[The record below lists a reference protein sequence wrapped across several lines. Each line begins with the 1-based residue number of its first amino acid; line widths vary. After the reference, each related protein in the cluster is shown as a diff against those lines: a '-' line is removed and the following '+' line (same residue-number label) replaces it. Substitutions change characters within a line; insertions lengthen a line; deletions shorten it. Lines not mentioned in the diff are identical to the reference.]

1 MVVALSLRCCA
12 LFALLL
18 SLPALA
24 QTEGRA
30 AEIQIKAAFLYK
42 FGGFVEWPPRAFARP
57 DSPIVIG
64 VMGAEALAEELERAV
79 NGRTVQG
86 RAVAVRRVRRGDPF
100 GGLHVLFV
108 GRGETG
114 RLGEILEAANGQP
127 VLTVTDSEE
136 GLARGSMINF
146 VTVDDKVRFDIALP
160 QAERGHLKISSRL
173 LAVARRVISG

>member
-12 LFALLL
+12 VLALLL

-42 FGGFVEWPPRAFARP
+42 FGAFVEWPPKAFVEP
-57 DSPIVIG
+57 DAPFIIG
-64 VMGAEALAEELERAV
+64 VLGADVLAGELEQLV
-79 NGRTVQG
+79 SGRTVHG
-86 RAVAVRRVRRGDPF
+86 RRVAVRRLRRSDSLA
-100 GGLHVLFV
+100 GLHVLFV
-108 GRGETG
+108 GRAETE
-114 RLGEILEAANGQP
+114 RLGEILEAASGQP

-173 LAVARRVISG
+173 LAVARKVIPG